1 MECLICFKC
10 RKRVSPQD
18 IASGEH
24 SHSEPEPEAVAAEEL
39 PAWKTYLL
47 KAAQPFAGIRS
58 PKDE

>member
-10 RKRVSPQD
+10 RKRISPQD
-18 IASGEH
+18 IDSGAH
-24 SHSEPEPEAVAAEEL
+24 THNDIEPVPVEET

-58 PKDE
+58 NRDDE